1 MLTPLG
7 KFLRKAQASTTTS
20 SFATWRKG
28 WTCRVG
34 PFRQSKR
41 EKEAPAGFCRKG
53 RTGLRACRRAGA
65 EPLFLRIR
73 SKRMEHRDRRLVALE
88 GRPKYRHR
96 LRAKVFRPG

>member
-7 KFLRKAQASTTTS
+7 KFLRKLRLDNDQLLRDMAE
-20 SFATWRKG
+20 RL
-28 WTCRVG
+28 
-34 PFRQSKR
+34 

>member
-7 KFLRKAQASTTTS
+7 KFLRKLRLDNDQLLRDMAERLDMPSSTLSAIETGRRKPPQG
-20 SFATWRKG
+20 FAEK
-28 WTCRVG
+28 VG
-34 PFRQSKR
+34 
-41 EKEAPAGFCRKG
+41 
-53 RTGLRACRRAGA
+53 RAYALA
-65 EPLFLRIR
+65 DEPLFLRIR

>member
-7 KFLRKAQASTTTS
+7 KFLRKLRLDNE
-20 SFATWRKG
+20 FD
-28 WTCRVG
+28 
-34 PFRQSKR
+34 PFGNRNG